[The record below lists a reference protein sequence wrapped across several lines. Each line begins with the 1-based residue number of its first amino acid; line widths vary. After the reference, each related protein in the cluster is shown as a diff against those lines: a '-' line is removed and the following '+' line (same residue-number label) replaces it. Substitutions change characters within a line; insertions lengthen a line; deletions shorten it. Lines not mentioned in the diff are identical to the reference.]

1 MLVHKSPS
9 HHEKLGISN
18 SLACSAVQ
26 GCGRRDGPKND
37 RGGMKDKGSLSK
49 VTAVRDT
56 EELLAISG
64 MGLV

>member
-9 HHEKLGISN
+9 HHEKLGISS
-18 SLACSAVQ
+18 SLECSAVQ

-37 RGGMKDKGSLSK
+37 HGGMKDKGSLSK